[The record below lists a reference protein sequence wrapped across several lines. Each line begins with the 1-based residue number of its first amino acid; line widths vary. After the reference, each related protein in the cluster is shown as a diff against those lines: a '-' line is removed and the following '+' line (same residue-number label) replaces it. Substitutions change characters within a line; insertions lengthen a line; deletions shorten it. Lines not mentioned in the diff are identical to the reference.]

1 MVRRSGKG
9 KDYAL
14 ANAYQG
20 EEQRLEYTIGM
31 TPSDGWEEEQ
41 LEDYASI
48 KHETNGHS
56 KPENGDLK
64 ISHSE
69 RIEVGGEEVYM
80 AGDDGDDAA
89 SVYSRSLSYIGCKP
103 DPAVYR
109 SAQDEEDDG
118 DNCSLTRHRG
128 INFRLC

>member
-9 KDYAL
+9 KDYPL
-14 ANAYQG
+14 ASTYQG
-20 EEQRLEYTIGM
+20 EEQRLEYTVGM

-41 LEDYASI
+41 PEGYASI
-48 KHETNGHS
+48 KHEMNGHS

-69 RIEVGGEEVYM
+69 SIEVGGEEVYM
-80 AGDDGDDAA
+80 AGDDGDDAG
-89 SVYSRSLSYIGCKP
+89 RKP

-118 DNCSLTRHRG
+118 DNCSLTRRRG